1 MSESSTAPLEVEVAA
16 VPRFFPGKTA
26 PGASASSGSSASES
40 SGGSGQ
46 PPTLSRLYHGD
57 LHMPPGVFGTFN
69 DATGTMDAER
79 RAEWMRQCQPEAP
92 QSDPQKPDIQG
103 WTYIADYTIHPL
115 TPTHSGPLHYY
126 IHARIRHDNRLEFG
140 AFAEP
145 CQGSS
150 RRQYPLTRISGSGNA
165 RPTLTPCL
173 HGDLTPALRIAG
185 KAEAEAK
192 LLHNGKL
199 IQSAAPKLIG
209 ALMNVGNARIALSY
223 GDSTTYLLKTY
234 YGHIWVYWGAIIDN
248 ILYIAGIPAYTGQD
262 RGTIVCSSTED
273 GRGTRRPVS
282 LPPTEDDLRTQFGG
296 SVLVSALS
304 TVPLQRND
312 FHQAVERVWGISSS
326 PIGGFESSDVNVER
340 FLESYGDTTTPTVL
354 CTRALAR
361 VQTDSGTP
369 TLTRLYHGDVYTDST
384 LLGYSGGVYATPRG
398 LLIRNIRDV
407 TTSFV
412 YPETG
417 GGWPSSSGASGFITT
432 KTRYDRLGHVRYA
445 AQAFVAGHV
454 GRHYYIKTVGCLH
467 PYGAYDE
474 NSILSGVDAHL
485 SRSKAPDPS
494 DQEDEPSWGGGGGGG
509 GGGSGADDDDDPSDW
524 PPTRPTL
531 DSGIY
536 LKEGSGVSIQ
546 ATQDIRRDSEGN
558 VRDIIYTFTLS
569 IAPQKFTAQTAYTAT
584 LNLSTSNG
592 GSYTAFGK
600 SCTMYYGFSAA
611 SYRGA
616 SATVTYKSSY
626 MYGDSDPK
634 SATVQVRLNG
644 KLTVTAR
651 ASRGSATSKQLP
663 TSNILNF
670 SATGGRRRVCTG
682 GVTKDFTIYTV
693 SLNTA
698 KLRGIALNAAYR
710 AVSSAQATVI
720 PPSVSGSNSGEP
732 SGGPSVSAAVQTL
745 TPTHT
750 NPYTSYATTVTGC
763 LPVTI
768 TGIHEAS
775 GSASASISGSAGWTY
790 DEGNSRLRG
799 SGSISGSFSVR
810 LNTKSF

>member
-1 MSESSTAPLEVEVAA
+1 M
-16 VPRFFPGKTA
+16 
-26 PGASASSGSSASES
+26 
-40 SGGSGQ
+40 
-46 PPTLSRLYHGD
+46 
-57 LHMPPGVFGTFN
+57 
-69 DATGTMDAER
+69 
-79 RAEWMRQCQPEAP
+79 
-92 QSDPQKPDIQG
+92 
-103 WTYIADYTIHPL
+103 
-115 TPTHSGPLHYY
+115 
-126 IHARIRHDNRLEFG
+126 
-140 AFAEP
+140 
-145 CQGSS
+145 
-150 RRQYPLTRISGSGNA
+150 
-165 RPTLTPCL
+165 
-173 HGDLTPALRIAG
+173 
-185 KAEAEAK
+185 
-192 LLHNGKL
+192 
-199 IQSAAPKLIG
+199 
-209 ALMNVGNARIALSY
+209 
-223 GDSTTYLLKTY
+223 
-234 YGHIWVYWGAIIDN
+234 
-248 ILYIAGIPAYTGQD
+248 
-262 RGTIVCSSTED
+262 
-273 GRGTRRPVS
+273 
-282 LPPTEDDLRTQFGG
+282 
-296 SVLVSALS
+296 
-304 TVPLQRND
+304 
-312 FHQAVERVWGISSS
+312 
-326 PIGGFESSDVNVER
+326 
-340 FLESYGDTTTPTVL
+340 
-354 CTRALAR
+354 
-361 VQTDSGTP
+361 
-369 TLTRLYHGDVYTDST
+369 
-384 LLGYSGGVYATPRG
+384 
-398 LLIRNIRDV
+398 
-407 TTSFV
+407 
-412 YPETG
+412 
-417 GGWPSSSGASGFITT
+417 
-432 KTRYDRLGHVRYA
+432 
-445 AQAFVAGHV
+445 
-454 GRHYYIKTVGCLH
+454 GRHYYIKTVGCLR

-474 NSILSGVDAHL
+474 NSILSGIDAHL
-485 SRSKAPDPS
+485 SRAKAPDPS

-509 GGGSGADDDDDPSDW
+509 GGGSGADDDDPTDW

-569 IAPQKFTAQTAYTAT
+569 IAPQKFTAQTSYAAT

-592 GSYTAFGK
+592 GSYSAFGK

-611 SYRGA
+611 SYSGS

-663 TSNILNF
+663 TSNILTF

-710 AVSSAQATVI
+710 AVASAQATVT

-750 NPYTSYATTVTGC
+750 NPYTSYATSVTGC

-775 GSASASISGSAGWTY
+775 GSASASVSGSAGWTY
-790 DEGNSRLRG
+790 DEGDSQQRG